1 MNVDEMIDKLNKID
15 NNLRQENKSL
25 IHITKNI
32 ANLTDDEQI
41 KQDYYDLLPE
51 YEKNYQKENDEY
63 KKLISGFSKAY
74 LEISDF
80 YVGENLPRQTFLD
93 SKKDMYELCSL
104 FILSAIAEPYI
115 NAYYNKYCV

>member
-1 MNVDEMIDKLNKID
+1 MNMNEMIDKLNKID
-15 NNLRQENKSL
+15 NNLKQENLNL
-25 IHITKNI
+25 IHITKKI
-32 ANLTDDEQI
+32 ADLTEDDQI
-41 KQDYYDLLPE
+41 KQDYYDLLPD
-51 YEKNYQKENDEY
+51 YEKVYQKKNDEY

-93 SKKDMYELCSL
+93 SKKDMYELVTL

>member
-74 LEISDF
+74 LEISNF
-80 YVGENLPRQTFLD
+80 YVGENLPRQTFLA
-93 SKKDMYELCSL
+93 SNKDMSELCSL
-104 FILSAIAEPYI
+104 FLFSAIAEPYI